1 MTKLISRVF
10 DAARDGC
17 NTSEDISEV
26 LGMSTNMASA
36 YVSEL
41 VKQGLLKRTG
51 ARATNKFGQLA
62 LMVFELAGEKNGETL
77 HEQGTAPGGSERL
90 PFERVRG
97 REAAGNQV
105 WR

>member
-36 YVSEL
+36 YVSQL

-51 ARATNKFGQLA
+51 SRATNKYGQLA
-62 LMVFELAGEKNGETL
+62 LMVFELAEEISGATL
-77 HEQGTAPGGSERL
+77 YEQGTASGNSQRLSGEWLRGG
-90 PFERVRG
+90 
-97 REAAGNQV
+97 EAVGDQV